1 MQSSVS
7 PCYHE
12 FMLDLSQTTM
22 FEEYIRGRICS
33 LGITVVRKSKDGD
46 LHLTKRSKK
55 LRKSLSSTSSI
66 TSDNSV
72 SSQHCMENF
81 ITDEKR
87 KSKLSNREESEPA
100 NFGRTNIDNS
110 KNTKIVTNST
120 SILQTAHSQRMN
132 STNAHI
138 FSHYVESDNTSS
150 FLTEKDN
157 VPRDKNVEEEC
168 QLQKTYGNDKEG
180 LSSRRK
186 KVKSI

>member
-33 LGITVVRKSKDGD
+33 LGISVVRKSKNGD
-46 LHLTKRSKK
+46 LQLTKRSKR

-87 KSKLSNREESEPA
+87 NSKLSTREDNQPA
-100 NFGRTNIDNS
+100 NFARTNIDNS
-110 KNTKIVTNST
+110 KNTKIVANST
-120 SILQTAHSQRMN
+120 SILQSAHSQRKN
-132 STNAHI
+132 FTDAHI

-157 VPRDKNVEEEC
+157 VPRDKKVEEEC
-168 QLQKTYGNDKEG
+168 QLQKTYGNDKDRLEP
-180 LSSRRK
+180 RRK
-186 KVKSI
+186 KVNSI